1 MQGYYTYLNVSN
13 IVVGVENDTNFECAA
28 TLVTDRLRVVSQIG
42 GGNFYRRKSVN
53 CHVGMYVHKAAHLKL
68 ISQPTTMLETF
79 IIRNE
84 TVTELDVVIQFSFI
98 YLMTTLLSAL
108 KIDNL
113 KFFLNFEYKYRF
125 VNCIKFIQNLKVR

>member
-1 MQGYYTYLNVSN
+1 
-13 IVVGVENDTNFECAA
+13 
-28 TLVTDRLRVVSQIG
+28 
-42 GGNFYRRKSVN
+42 
-53 CHVGMYVHKAAHLKL
+53 
-68 ISQPTTMLETF
+68 MLETF

-84 TVTELDVVIQFSFI
+84 TVTELDMVIQFSFI